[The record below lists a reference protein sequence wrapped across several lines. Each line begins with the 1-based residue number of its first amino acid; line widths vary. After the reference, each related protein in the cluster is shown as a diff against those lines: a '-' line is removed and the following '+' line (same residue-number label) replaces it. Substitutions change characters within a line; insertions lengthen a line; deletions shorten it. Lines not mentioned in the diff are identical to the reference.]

1 MLRYKNNLHITANF
15 GYSHSN
21 KFILSDTMLQTM
33 IQKAD
38 SMMYNE
44 KNWQKNL

>member
-1 MLRYKNNLHITANF
+1 MLRYK
-15 GYSHSN
+15 
-21 KFILSDTMLQTM
+21 KQFILSDAMLQTM

-44 KNWQKNL
+44 KKLAKKSLNSTFI